1 MLYSIV
7 GEDISNSLSARQS
20 ARPEHLARLQSLQNE
35 GRLVLA
41 GPNPAIDSDN
51 PGDAGF
57 TGSVIVAEFTNL
69 EAAKAWAEADP
80 YMAAGVYK
88 NVTVQPFKQVFPN

>member
-7 GEDISNSLSARQS
+7 GEDVPNSLSARQA
-20 ARPEHLARLQSLQNE
+20 ARPAHLARLEVLYKAE
-35 GRLVLA
+35 RLILA

-57 TGSVIVAEFTNL
+57 TGSVVIAEFNSL
-69 EAAKAWAEADP
+69 EDAKAWAKADP
-80 YMAAGVYK
+80 YMDAGVYK
-88 NVTVQPFKQVFPN
+88 NVTVKPFKQVFPN